1 MFLSFRGED
10 TRKNFTDHLC
20 SGLRSSGLHVFKDDE
35 KLERGKEIA
44 PELLKAIEQSM
55 FSVIVLSKN
64 YASSSWCLEE
74 LAKIIECGDQKGQK
88 IFPVFYDV
96 DPSDVRKQTGSFQDD
111 FSKHEEKYREN
122 IDKVRKWRAAMTQVA
137 NLSGW
142 TSKNRNESEIIEEI
156 VQKIDYELSQTFSS
170 VSEDLVGIDSRVR
183 VVSDM
188 LFGGQNDVRI
198 IGICGMGGIG
208 KSTIARVVYD
218 KIRCDFEGSCFLA
231 NVREGFEKHGAVP
244 LQEQLLSEILRAKSP
259 KIWDADRGITEIKNR
274 LQNRKVLVI
283 LDDVDTLK
291 QLHFLAVD
299 WKWFLPGSRIII
311 TSRDK
316 NLLSTH
322 AVDGIYEAEE
332 LNYDDALV
340 LLSRKAFKQDQPI
353 EGYWKLCKSVLGHAR
368 GLPLAAR
375 VLGSSLC
382 GRSMDFWESFI
393 KRLNEIPNRD
403 VMDVLK
409 ISFDGLEELEKKLF
423 LDIACF
429 FKGMNKDQVTRILNQ
444 CGFHANYGIQILQDK
459 SLICVSNDT
468 LSMHDLLQATGREVV
483 RQESTAEPGRRSR
496 LWASKDVFHVLGKNT
511 GTEEIESIALDWA
524 NPEDVEGTMQKTKRS
539 AWNTGVFSK
548 MSRLRL
554 LRIRN
559 ACFDSGPEYL
569 SNELRF
575 LEWRNYPSKYLP
587 SSFQPEN
594 LVEVHLCYSN
604 LRQLRLGNKIL
615 DSLKVIDLSY
625 SEYLIKTPNFTG
637 IPNLERLILQG
648 CRRLSEVHSSIGHH
662 NKLIYVN
669 LMDCES
675 LTSLPSRIS
684 GLNLLEELHL
694 SGCSKLK
701 EFPEIE
707 GNKKCLRKLC
717 LDQTSIE
724 ELPPSI
730 QYLVGLIS
738 LSLKDCKKLSCL
750 PSSINGLKS
759 LKTLHLSGCSE
770 LENLPENFGQ
780 LECLNELD
788 VSGTAIREP
797 PVSIF
802 SLKNLKILSF
812 HGCAES
818 SRSTTNIWQRLMFP
832 LMPGKRATST
842 SLVLPSLSGLS
853 SLTRLSLS
861 NCNLGEGAVPN
872 DIGYLSSLRQLD
884 LSRNKFVSLPT
895 SIDQLSGLKFLYME
909 DCKMLQSLPQL
920 PPNLELLR
928 VNGCTSLEKMQFS
941 SNPYKFNC
949 LSFCF
954 INCWRLS
961 ESDCWN
967 NMFHTLLRKCF
978 QVSLSISLSL
988 TTCTL
993 CCRALLI

>member
-1 MFLSFRGED
+1 M
-10 TRKNFTDHLC
+10 
-20 SGLRSSGLHVFKDDE
+20 
-35 KLERGKEIA
+35 
-44 PELLKAIEQSM
+44 
-55 FSVIVLSKN
+55 
-64 YASSSWCLEE
+64 
-74 LAKIIECGDQKGQK
+74 
-88 IFPVFYDV
+88 
-96 DPSDVRKQTGSFQDD
+96 
-111 FSKHEEKYREN
+111 
-122 IDKVRKWRAAMTQVA
+122 
-137 NLSGW
+137 
-142 TSKNRNESEIIEEI
+142 
-156 VQKIDYELSQTFSS
+156 
-170 VSEDLVGIDSRVR
+170 
-183 VVSDM
+183 
-188 LFGGQNDVRI
+188 
-198 IGICGMGGIG
+198 
-208 KSTIARVVYD
+208 
-218 KIRCDFEGSCFLA
+218 
-231 NVREGFEKHGAVP
+231 
-244 LQEQLLSEILRAKSP
+244 
-259 KIWDADRGITEIKNR
+259 
-274 LQNRKVLVI
+274 
-283 LDDVDTLK
+283 
-291 QLHFLAVD
+291 
-299 WKWFLPGSRIII
+299 
-311 TSRDK
+311 
-316 NLLSTH
+316 
-322 AVDGIYEAEE
+322 
-332 LNYDDALV
+332 
-340 LLSRKAFKQDQPI
+340 
-353 EGYWKLCKSVLGHAR
+353 
-368 GLPLAAR
+368 
-375 VLGSSLC
+375 
-382 GRSMDFWESFI
+382 
-393 KRLNEIPNRD
+393 
-403 VMDVLK
+403 
-409 ISFDGLEELEKKLF
+409 
-423 LDIACF
+423 
-429 FKGMNKDQVTRILNQ
+429 
-444 CGFHANYGIQILQDK
+444 
-459 SLICVSNDT
+459 
-468 LSMHDLLQATGREVV
+468 
-483 RQESTAEPGRRSR
+483 
-496 LWASKDVFHVLGKNT
+496 
-511 GTEEIESIALDWA
+511 
-524 NPEDVEGTMQKTKRS
+524 
-539 AWNTGVFSK
+539 
-548 MSRLRL
+548 
-554 LRIRN
+554 
-559 ACFDSGPEYL
+559 
-569 SNELRF
+569 
-575 LEWRNYPSKYLP
+575 
-587 SSFQPEN
+587 
-594 LVEVHLCYSN
+594 
-604 LRQLRLGNKIL
+604 
-615 DSLKVIDLSY
+615 KVIDLSY

-684 GLNLLEELHL
+684 GLNLLEEVHL

-701 EFPEIE
+701 EFPEIV

-832 LMPGKRATST
+832 LMPGKRANST

-853 SLTRLSLS
+853 SLTRLGLS

-872 DIGYLSSLRQLD
+872 DIGYLSSLRQLN